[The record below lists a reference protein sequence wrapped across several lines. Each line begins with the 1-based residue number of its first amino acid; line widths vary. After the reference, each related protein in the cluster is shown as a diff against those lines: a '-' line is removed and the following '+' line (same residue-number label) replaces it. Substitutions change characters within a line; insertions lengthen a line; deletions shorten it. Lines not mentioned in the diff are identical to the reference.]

1 MIFDEIIRNK
11 ISKIKKIT
19 LLNNFPEDLQNSI
32 ISSIVETLRENYKD
46 KIEIHRIYDDINI
59 KKLTEYLN
67 DFGLFSQTIAL
78 FVYNFSSNLSSLK
91 KISFP
96 SDLYLFIFTD
106 EKNLAED
113 RDISIIQFPKTLNSS
128 EFINNFF
135 NKNKIKFENNNV
147 EELFKSYFNDISGS
161 LEKVLEDILIYLQQ
175 IKSNIV
181 TKEIAIK
188 FLSFSSNFTIFN
200 VTNSFFQKDKYSFFY
215 QYMQFI
221 ESEND
226 FNGFL
231 QPFLKEV
238 KILTILSSIIS
249 EKSNLTNFD
258 KNNILSFFNKINFQY
273 NPYRLQYD
281 LKKIENFG
289 KKKFYSL
296 LEFLLS
302 IDIYNRYYDK
312 SSAQKLFEIGINQ
325 FI

>member
-1 MIFDEIIRNK
+1 MIFDEIIKNK

-32 ISSIVETLRENYKD
+32 ISSIVGTLRENYRD
-46 KIEIHRIYDDINI
+46 KIEFHRIYDDINV
-59 KKLTEYLN
+59 KKLTEYIN
-67 DFGLFSQTIAL
+67 NFGLFSQTIAI
-78 FVYNFSSNLSSLK
+78 FIYNFSSNLSSLK
-91 KISFP
+91 KLVFP

-106 EKNLAED
+106 EKNLSED
-113 RDISIIQFPKTLNSS
+113 TDTSIIQFPKNLTSS
-128 EFINNFF
+128 EFIKDFFVKNN
-135 NKNKIKFENNNV
+135 IKFENNSV
-147 EELFKSYFNDISGS
+147 EELFNSYFNNISSS
-161 LEKVLEDILIYLQQ
+161 LEKVLEDILIYLNK

-181 TKEIAIK
+181 TKEISIK

-200 VTNSFFQKDKYSFFY
+200 ITNSFFQKDKYSFFY
-215 QYMQFI
+215 QYIQFI

-226 FNGFL
+226 FNSFL

-249 EKSNLTNFD
+249 EKSYLSNFD

-289 KKKFYSL
+289 KKKFLSL